1 MFTNLQMA
9 NIKVNSWLLKETRM
23 CVFSKEGMRNGIAFI
38 NKKWGF
44 LGGSVVKNPPSN
56 AGEMVSI
63 PDLGRS
69 HFPRSS

>member
-56 AGEMVSI
+56 AGDMGSI

>member
-56 AGEMVSI
+56 AGDTDSI
-63 PDLGRS
+63 PGLGGS
-69 HFPRSS
+69 HLPWSN